1 MKLAVGLCVDLIGGK
16 VSGESLRGAAEM
28 RELALSALAAL
39 ARADL
44 GDVARTVHER
54 VFGCNVNTLLEPY
67 EENSIV
73 RWRFKPM
80 PELLLRELKEL
91 ASAEH
96 IPITERRRRIE
107 WTFDMAGF

>member
-1 MKLAVGLCVDLIGGK
+1 
-16 VSGESLRGAAEM
+16 LRGAAEM

-39 ARADL
+39 QRAGL
-44 GDVARTVHER
+44 GDVARVVHER

-80 PELLLRELKEL
+80 AELLLRELKEL
-91 ASAEH
+91 AIAEDL
-96 IPITERRRRIE
+96 PLAERRRRIE
-107 WTFDMAGF
+107 WTFELAGF

>member
-16 VSGESLRGAAEM
+16 MTGGPMRGAAEM

-39 ARADL
+39 ERADL
-44 GDVARTVHER
+44 ADVARALHDR
-54 VFGCNVNTLLEPY
+54 VFGCSIEALFEPY
-67 EENSIV
+67 EENGLV

-80 PELLLRELKEL
+80 AELVLRELKQL
-91 ASAEH
+91 AAAQNM
-96 IPITERRRRIE
+96 PVAERRRRIE